1 MIKAK
6 FSDAEL
12 ENLSFQLNCYQ
23 VLDASSLPEFYELYR
38 SMKGLKSCAELWWK
52 RMKLLK
58 LNLLI
63 KENKEET
70 EVKGKWEDRN
80 KKTEEDIQFVGQVLK
95 VT

>member
-1 MIKAK
+1 
-6 FSDAEL
+6 
-12 ENLSFQLNCYQ
+12 
-23 VLDASSLPEFYELYR
+23 
-38 SMKGLKSCAELWWK
+38 
-52 RMKLLK
+52 MKLLK